1 MRPIRK
7 KRVLLA
13 KPGVDGHDIGVKLVA
28 HALRDAGAEVIYL
41 GKFKTAEQIA
51 TSALQEDVDIIGIS
65 CLGDHLVH
73 AAKLMGVLR
82 KSNIRI
88 PVVVGGVMPLSDVD
102 ALKQM
107 GVSAVFPAGT
117 SLTAIIDFVMR

>member
-1 MRPIRK
+1 MRPVRK

-107 GVSAVFPAGT
+107 GVSAVFPAGS
-117 SLTAIIDFVMR
+117 SLAAITDFVMR

>member
-1 MRPIRK
+1 MRPVRK

-51 TSALQEDVDIIGIS
+51 TAALQEDVDIIGIS

-73 AAKLMGVLR
+73 AAKLLDVLR
-82 KSNIRI
+82 KSNVHI

-107 GVSAVFPAGT
+107 GVSGVFPAGT
-117 SLTAIIDFVMR
+117 TLTAITDFIMK